1 MFACPIG
8 EASIGG
14 VRLSDINHLGSSI
27 VVLRLD
33 FTVTEQTL
41 RVL

>member
-1 MFACPIG
+1 MFAYPIG
-8 EASIGG
+8 GASMVG

-27 VVLRLD
+27 AVLRLV